1 MEEDLQDYRY
11 QTDILSKPLVQKQL
25 EALASAADEAEEIQK
40 YDAAHNPEIQYAL
53 DIIERFLVKKQRIC
67 YGGTA
72 INAILPKSLKF
83 YNPEKDLPDYDFFTP
98 DPDTDIKGLVKDL
111 QAAGFTDVVE
121 RVGIHAGTHK
131 ILVNFL
137 PVADMTYLQPELYK
151 KLHKRSVVKEGI
163 HYCDPDFLRMLMYLE
178 LSRPKGQVQRWP
190 KVYERLVLLN
200 AAFPPKPC
208 RLPIETLVG
217 RVLIPGVIR
226 QELLRY
232 VIDNK
237 RILVGADVI
246 ALYDWLI
253 SKRRKIHPTV
263 QWFLKQQG
271 MLVFLSPEA
280 ERDANRLKEIFSSEE
295 TELKEL
301 PEKKELVPQRFL
313 VTFRKM
319 PLCMI
324 VQENACHS
332 FTTLKLHKGKTLMVG
347 SLDTMITLYFSLA
360 IFTED
365 EKYLEFL
372 MTCLCQK
379 LLEMNILLQKK
390 GTVGSIPAF
399 SIECTGYQKGFATLL
414 KEKFQ
419 RIAREKA
426 KRKTRS
432 RTSPQRANSA
442 LTRKQLR

>member
-1 MEEDLQDYRY
+1 MEEDLKEYGY
-11 QTDILSKPLVQKQL
+11 QTDVLSKPTVQRQLKQL
-25 EALASAADEAEEIQK
+25 AVAADEAEEIQK

-72 INAILPKSLKF
+72 INAILPKTLKF
-83 YNPEKDLPDYDFFTP
+83 YDPEKDLPDYDFFTP
-98 DPDTDIKGLVKDL
+98 DPEGDIKVIVKDL
-111 QAAGFTDVVE
+111 QDAGFTEVVE

-137 PVADMTYLQPELYK
+137 PVADMTHLHPELYK
-151 KLHKRSVVKEGI
+151 RLNKRSIIKEGI

-190 KVYERLVLLN
+190 KVYERLILLN

-208 RLPIETLVG
+208 KLPIETLVG
-217 RVLIPGVIR
+217 RVKIPIIIR

-246 ALYDWLI
+246 AMYDWLI
-253 SKRRKIHPTV
+253 SKSRSLKPTA
-263 QWFLKQQG
+263 QWFLKKEG

-280 ERDANRLKEIFSSEE
+280 ERDAYRLKEIFSSEQ
-295 TELKEL
+295 TEIEMLE
-301 PEKKELVPQRFL
+301 EKKELVPLRYII
-313 VTFRKM
+313 TFRKM

-332 FTTLKLHKGKTLMVG
+332 FTTLKLESGKSLMVG
-347 SLDTMITLYFSLA
+347 SLDTMITLYFSLM

-365 EKYLEFL
+365 EKYLEYI
-372 MTCLCQK
+372 MGCLCQK
-379 LLEMNILLQKK
+379 LLEMNILLQKR
-390 GTVGSIPAF
+390 GSIGPIPAF

-414 KEKFQ
+414 KEKFE

-426 KRKTRS
+426 RRKTRS
-432 RTSPQRANSA
+432 RTSPKRINSA
-442 LTRKQLR
+442 LTRRQKK